1 MPVPWQSVKGI
12 VKAGVEFESEAD
24 EKTDAKTI
32 MPASFEVNEE
42 SKTMQ
47 ADSEDTAQTD
57 QGKKTIV
64 QCNKWLAPVS
74 KRPTVI
80 AVLSMVIFFVVL
92 VATGVMRAEHADGGA
107 QVCLAV

>member
-1 MPVPWQSVKGI
+1 M
-12 VKAGVEFESEAD
+12 EFESEVD

-32 MPASFEVNEE
+32 MQASFEVNGE

-47 ADSEDTAQTD
+47 ADSEDNAQTD

-64 QCNKWLAPVS
+64 QRNEWLAPVF
-74 KRPTVI
+74 KQPMVITVL
-80 AVLSMVIFFVVL
+80 AMVIFFVVL
-92 VATGVMRAEHADGGA
+92 VATGVMRAEQADGRA